1 MQREARL
8 IDAIQ
13 SFCDAITSTSHSFS
27 LEDLE
32 TLFREF
38 IEADQ
43 NQLEEQ
49 LSNEIERV
57 LRRIDRMASVLE
69 VIKDDFGRQS
79 NEIALRNGKLRR
91 KVRKREKQIA
101 VKKIIWQTQVRKIEE
116 IRKCIR
122 IDLPVVRRSLRAKM
136 REVGAFM
143 YETRSD
149 IAALASNNL
158 ITMKFARQMLGNA
171 VQAIEDERAMQT
183 EMIKEEINELSVS
196 AARIKREN
204 TRLGERL
211 LEALFLVDEEASDSV
226 SEMVDELIERERS
239 DALLDELPIDCDSLD
254 DVGACVAQLARDRI
268 AQAEAVIADLSSG
281 FALMEDALRAQ
292 IADL

>member
-1 MQREARL
+1 MQRQARL

-27 LEDLE
+27 LDDLE

-49 LSNEIERV
+49 LSKELERV
-57 LRRIDRMASVLE
+57 LRRIDRMASVLA

-79 NEIALRNGKLRR
+79 NELALRNGKLRR

-158 ITMKFARQMLGNA
+158 VTMKFARQMLGNA
-171 VQAIEDERAMQT
+171 VQAIEDEKAMQIEVIT
-183 EMIKEEINELSVS
+183 EEINELSVS
-196 AARIKREN
+196 AARMKREN
-204 TRLGERL
+204 TRLSERL
-211 LEALFLVDEEASDSV
+211 LEALLLVDEEASESV
-226 SEMVDELIERERS
+226 DAMVDELIEREKS
-239 DALLDELPIDCDSLD
+239 DAILDELPIDCDSLD
-254 DVGACVAQLARDRI
+254 DVGACI
-268 AQAEAVIADLSSG
+268 AQYVRDPIEEAEAVIADLSRG
-281 FALMEDALRAQ
+281 FAMMEDAIRARM
-292 IADL
+292 AKL